1 MHPFTGNFPVGLVL
15 LGLAAALLVLRLRSI
30 LGKQTGLE
38 RPVTPPAGLRQPG
51 PVIDARAEPMP
62 APAEKRL
69 PDPSSPVGV
78 TLGRI
83 RERERGFDPAA
94 FLGQAEAL
102 FRRIVQAFA
111 AGDRAA
117 LRGNL
122 TPDAFTAFE
131 AAIAARE
138 EAGQTQRA
146 EIRAITQVQITDAAL
161 TQGNAAANGVWSASL
176 EVRFV
181 SDQVSVLLG
190 RDGLPA
196 SGADAVT
203 ELADLWTFERWIGGP
218 RNADAGGGWRLAA
231 ARSA

>member
-1 MHPFTGNFPVGLVL
+1 MHSFGNFPVGLVL

-38 RPVTPPAGLRQPG
+38 RPATPPAGLRPIG
-51 PVIDARAEPMP
+51 PIIEARAEPTP
-62 APAEKRL
+62 APTEKRL

-78 TLGRI
+78 TLARI
-83 RERERGFDPAA
+83 RERERGFDPAS
-94 FLGQAEAL
+94 FLTQAEGL

-111 AGDRAA
+111 EGDRAA
-117 LRGNL
+117 LRGSL
-122 TPDAFTAFE
+122 TPDAFAAFE

-138 EAGQTQRA
+138 AAGQTQRA
-146 EIRAITQVQITDAAL
+146 EIRAITQVQIVDAVLSQNNAL
-161 TQGNAAANGVWSASL
+161 GNGVWSASL

-190 RDGLPA
+190 RDGLPV

-218 RNADAGGGWRLAA
+218 KGSDAGGGWRLSA

>member
-1 MHPFTGNFPVGLVL
+1 MHSFTGNFPVGLVL

-38 RPVTPPAGLRQPG
+38 RPATPPTGLRPAG
-51 PVIDARAEPMP
+51 PIIDGRAEPVP

-69 PDPSSPVGV
+69 PDPSSPIGV
-78 TLGRI
+78 TLARI
-83 RERERGFDPAA
+83 RERERTFDPAA
-94 FLGQAEAL
+94 FLTQAEAL

-111 AGDRAA
+111 EGDRAA

-122 TPDAFTAFE
+122 TPDAYAAFE
-131 AAIAARE
+131 TAIAARE
-138 EAGQTQRA
+138 QAGQTQRA
-146 EIRAITQVQITDAAL
+146 EIRAITQVQIIDAAL
-161 TQGNAAANGVWSASL
+161 SQINAIWSASL

-181 SDQVSVLLG
+181 SDQVSVLMG
-190 RDGLPA
+190 RDGLPV

-218 RNADAGGGWRLAA
+218 KGSDAGQGWRLSA

>member
-1 MHPFTGNFPVGLVL
+1 MHSFTGNFPVGLVL
-15 LGLAAALLVLRLRSI
+15 LGLVAALLVLRLRSI

-38 RPVTPPAGLRQPG
+38 RPAAPPAGLRASG
-51 PVIDARAEPMP
+51 PIIETRAEPMP
-62 APAEKRL
+62 APADKRL
-69 PDPSSPVGV
+69 PDPSSPVGL
-78 TLGRI
+78 TLARI

-94 FLGQAEAL
+94 FLSQAEAL

-111 AGDRAA
+111 EGDRAA
-117 LRGNL
+117 LRGGL
-122 TPDAFTAFE
+122 TPDAYAAFE
-131 AAIAARE
+131 AAIVARE

-146 EIRAITQVQITDAAL
+146 EIRAITQVQIVDATL
-161 TQGNAAANGVWSASL
+161 SQSNAIWSASL

-181 SDQVSVLLG
+181 SDQISVLLA
-190 RDGLPA
+190 RDGLPV

-218 RNADAGGGWRLAA
+218 KGSDAGQTWRLSA

>member
-1 MHPFTGNFPVGLVL
+1 MHSLAGNFPVGLVL

-38 RPVTPPAGLRQPG
+38 RPAAPSAGLRPAG
-51 PVIDARAEPMP
+51 PIVDTRATPAP

-69 PDPSSPVGV
+69 PDPSSPLGL
-78 TLGRI
+78 TLARI

-94 FLGQAEAL
+94 FLTQAEAS

-111 AGDRAA
+111 EGDRAT
-117 LRGNL
+117 LRGSL
-122 TPDAFTAFE
+122 TPDAFAAFE
-131 AAIAARE
+131 AAIVARE

-146 EIRAITQVQITDAAL
+146 EIRAITQLQLTDGAL
-161 TQGNAAANGVWSASL
+161 SQANGIWAASL

-190 RDGLPA
+190 RDALPV

-218 RNADAGGGWRLAA
+218 KGSDAGQNWRLAA

>member
-1 MHPFTGNFPVGLVL
+1 MHSFTGNFPVGLVL

-38 RPVTPPAGLRQPG
+38 RPASPPAGLRPIG
-51 PVIDARAEPMP
+51 PIVDTRAEPVP

-69 PDPSSPVGV
+69 PDPSSPIGV
-78 TLGRI
+78 TLARI

-94 FLGQAEAL
+94 FLTQAEAL

-111 AGDRAA
+111 EGDRTA
-117 LRGNL
+117 LRSSL
-122 TPDAFTAFE
+122 TPDAYAAFE
-131 AAIAARE
+131 GAIVARE

-146 EIRAITQVQITDAAL
+146 EIRAITQVQLIDAAL
-161 TQGNAAANGVWSASL
+161 TQANAIWSASL

-181 SDQVSVLLG
+181 SDQVSVLMG
-190 RDGLPA
+190 RDGLPV

-218 RNADAGGGWRLAA
+218 KGADAGQGWRLSA